1 IVLNPR
7 WKQTE
12 LLSALAGLECAI
24 RHEQNR
30 TSTPRN
36 AEFLLG
42 LVGQNTPAVGQL
54 AAVKIFH
61 FTEIRKRRIHCRNPA
76 QGRGAYRD
84 RHDTRAGRRWT
95 WAASARQASQG
106 GQP

>member
-1 IVLNPR
+1 VRPDIVLNPR

-42 LVGQNTPAVGQL
+42 LDGSNRVAARRDGTPR
-54 AAVKIFH
+54 
-61 FTEIRKRRIHCRNPA
+61 EIL
-76 QGRGAYRD
+76 Q
-84 RHDTRAGRRWT
+84 
-95 WAASARQASQG
+95 
-106 GQP
+106 

>member
-42 LVGQNTPAVGQL
+42 LVGQNTPSIGRDRPL
-54 AAVKIFH
+54 KICR
-61 FTEIRKRRIHCRNPA
+61 FTEIRKQRIHRPKF
-76 QGRGAYRD
+76 
-84 RHDTRAGRRWT
+84 RHCEERSDEAIQT
-95 WAASARQASQG
+95 ASAEQFWIASLRSQ
-106 GQP
+106 